1 MAVPQEEPKF
11 KETLWE
17 WRAFVPRVN
26 SDTRK
31 KILNLPKKH
40 DKPLTMNDRY
50 ICRIG
55 SNTNIKIRVNDLRIK
70 RRAIVCENGVELFTT
85 EVYSFPISAH
95 LFGEITNAL
104 NIALPKIEVRDGDQL
119 ISTLFHSTPSIRI
132 LDVLK
137 YRELYKW
144 PADDPAGVV
153 IELAEIN
160 MPERVNSISVEHR
173 DLKKVNEAI
182 KCLRLQTRSMR
193 VINYSECIEIWV
205 EGKSLF
211 E

>member
-1 MAVPQEEPKF
+1 MTMPQEEPKF

-17 WRAFVPRVN
+17 WRAFVPRVD

-40 DKPLTMNDRY
+40 GKPLTMHDRY
-50 ICRIG
+50 ICRFG
-55 SNTNIKIRVNDLRIK
+55 SSTNIKIRVKDLRIK
-70 RRAIVCENGVELFTT
+70 RLAAVSKSGVELFTT

-95 LFGEITNAL
+95 LFGDITNSL
-104 NIALPKIEVRDGDQL
+104 NVTLPKREVRNGDQL
-119 ISTLFHSTPSIRI
+119 ISTLSHSTPSIQI
-132 LDVLK
+132 VNVLK
-137 YRELYKW
+137 HRELYKW
-144 PADDPAGVV
+144 PPDDPEGVV

-160 MPERVNSISVEHR
+160 IPERVNSISVENR

-182 KCLRLQTRSMR
+182 KSLRLQTLSMR
-193 VINYSECIEIWV
+193 VINYSECIKIWV
-205 EGKSLF
+205 EGRRLF

>member
-1 MAVPQEEPKF
+1 MAMPQEEPKF

-17 WRAFVPRVN
+17 WRAFVPRVD

-40 DKPLTMNDRY
+40 GKPLTMNDRY

-55 SNTNIKIRVNDLRIK
+55 SSTNIKIRVRDLRIK
-70 RRAIVCENGVELFTT
+70 RLATVSKNGVNLFTT
-85 EVYSFPISAH
+85 EAYNFPLSVNVFED
-95 LFGEITNAL
+95 LTNAL

-119 ISTLFHSTPSIRI
+119 ISILSHSTPSIRI
-132 LDVLK
+132 VDVLK
-137 YRELYKW
+137 HRELYKW
-144 PADDPAGVV
+144 PPDDPDGVV

-160 MPERVNSISVEHR
+160 MPEKVNSISVEHH
-173 DLKKVNEAI
+173 DLKKVDEAM
-182 KCLRLQTRSMR
+182 KCLRLQTLSMR
-193 VINYSECIEIWV
+193 VINYSECIKVWV
-205 EGKSLF
+205 EGKRLF